1 MVNCW
6 LRMSEGTDP
15 MFQKFGTHQ
24 SVGGGPLPGYE
35 IEWPYISKTTKTH
48 VTVHH
53 LAKEPQTFTFTNMLE
68 ICMIV

>member
-24 SVGGGPLPGYE
+24 SVGGGPLPRYE
-35 IEWPYISKTTKTH
+35 TNWPKFYKTREELH
-48 VTVHH
+48 SIFRE
-53 LAKEPQTFTFTNMLE
+53 EP
-68 ICMIV
+68 